1 MAEGKLIVVSN
12 RLPLSVRRGPEGW
25 VAEPSSGGLASA
37 VNPILKKVGGLWIG
51 WPGHAPRELD
61 ADRETLLA
69 GARQKHGFVTV
80 NLPADLAR
88 RFYEG
93 YANQTLWPLFHNF
106 ATNFEADPEGWSA
119 YVTANRR
126 FRDAVLEHL
135 EPGDTVWIHDYH
147 LMLLPRLIR
156 DVAPEARVGF
166 FLHIPFPASETFRIL
181 PHRDEVLRGL
191 LGADLV
197 AFQTHLDLQHFRSSL
212 LRVLGLPSALDRV
225 TAQGSSTR
233 LEALPIG
240 IAPEEFAGYIENDAK
255 TQRAFEALRRRYR
268 GRRILL
274 GVDRMDYTKGIN
286 EKCLAL
292 ERLLALQPELRER
305 VVLLQIAEPSR
316 ACLPAYRECR
326 SHIIAT
332 VDRINRRFG
341 TSDYRPII
349 LLEQHHEPADVFEL
363 LRAGDV
369 CYVGSLHDGMNLVA
383 KEFVSARDDE
393 RGVLILSKFAG
404 AARELTTALQV
415 NPFFVDSCAMAI
427 ADALNMPA
435 EEQVTRMRTMRDVVE
450 QFNAYRWTA
459 DILTDAARL
468 CDDSISVPDSL
479 TPAGSDECPSFER
492 PSLA

>member
-1 MAEGKLIVVSN
+1 MQACNGV
-12 RLPLSVRRGPEGW
+12 W
-25 VAEPSSGGLASA
+25 VAHGTGSTERVVLDGRAGLNVPPAISRFRLRS
-37 VNPILKKVGGLWIG
+37 VWLST
-51 WPGHAPRELD
+51 RE
-61 ADRETLLA
+61 EQ
-69 GARQKHGFVTV
+69 GYYYGFS
-80 NLPADLAR
+80 N
-88 RFYEG
+88 EG
-93 YANQTLWPLFHNF
+93 LWPLCHRTPVRPVF
-106 ATNFEADPEGWSA
+106 
-119 YVTANRR
+119 R
-126 FRDAVLEHL
+126 FDDFRSYTRVNARFVDAVCAEV
-135 EPGDTVWIHDYH
+135 DTDSPVVFVQDYH
-147 LMLLPRLIR
+147 FALAPRMIR
-156 DVAPEARVGF
+156 TQVPHARVVAF
-166 FLHIPFPASETFRIL
+166 WHIPFPSPREWAMCPWGRPLLE
-181 PHRDEVLRGL
+181 GL
-191 LGADLV
+191 LGSSIV
-197 AFQTHLDLQHFRSSL
+197 GFQTRDDCLNFVHACKYLLDAHVAPGENAVLYEGRRTLVRVYPVSVEWPSQWALQSPPVECCRAAVRS
-212 LRVLGLPSALDRV
+212 RFGLPEH
-225 TAQGSSTR
+225 TR
-233 LEALPIG
+233 LIV
-240 IAPEEFAGYIENDAK
+240 
-255 TQRAFEALRRRYR
+255 
-268 GRRILL
+268 

-326 SHIIAT
+326 SQIIAT

-435 EEQVTRMRTMRDVVE
+435 EEQVTRMRTMRGVVE